1 MDFILFE
8 NFILLIT
15 GLIGIVIISLIL
27 FSIKSNKLVNL
38 FLVLIIALASFR
50 MIIRS
55 SFLLG
60 LQDNISDFIGPYKSL
75 LLYSLPLFFL
85 YFKAII
91 YDYRSFQQ
99 KDLCHLIF
107 PAGLLGFNLFFLNS
121 DYISKEHMLVLN
133 AVICSSYATFYVVK
147 SYLLL
152 RNQLWGR
159 QREIHFEHYKL
170 IRNWTIFLFTIC
182 VILTLRLIGSIF
194 YETISSNEL
203 SGKPLTI
210 LQVTLWLVIF
220 IKILISPEI
229 LYGMPKLEKQAINY
243 STEEENHE
251 LWHIGE
257 IDILNQQDKKLKE
270 KVDSKISDLIKE
282 IEFLSREKNYFRNQ
296 KITITDMANEL
307 NIPVSHLV
315 YMFKYHCQYTF
326 TEYKTIIKI
335 EDAKRLI
342 ESGFLT
348 VNTLESLAIEVG
360 FSSYNPFFTAF
371 KKLAGKSPNEYAMS
385 LTKK

>member
-1 MDFILFE
+1 
-8 NFILLIT
+8 
-15 GLIGIVIISLIL
+15 
-27 FSIKSNKLVNL
+27 
-38 FLVLIIALASFR
+38 

-55 SFLLG
+55 TYLLG

-91 YDYRSFQQ
+91 YDYLSFQR

-107 PAGLLGFNLFFLNS
+107 PAALLGFNLFFLNS
-121 DYISKEHMLVLN
+121 EYISKEHMLLLN
-133 AVICSSYATFYVVK
+133 AIICSSYAIFYVVK

-182 VILTLRLIGSIF
+182 VILTLRMIGSIL
-194 YETISSNEL
+194 YETTSSNEL

-220 IKILISPEI
+220 IKILVSPEI
-229 LYGMPKLEKQAINY
+229 LYGMPELVKKTIIHSDEQRNY
-243 STEEENHE
+243 EF
-251 LWHIGE
+251 WHIGE

-270 KVDSKISDLIKE
+270 KVDTKISDLIKE
-282 IEFLSREKNYFRNQ
+282 IEFLSRENNFFRNQ
-296 KITITDMANEL
+296 KITISDMANEL

-315 YMFKYHCQYTF
+315 YMFKYHCKLTF
-326 TEYKTIIKI
+326 TEYKTVIKI
-335 EDAKRLI
+335 EDAKQLI
-342 ESGFLT
+342 EAGFLT
-348 VNTLESLAIEVG
+348 INTLESLATEVG
-360 FSSYNPFFTAF
+360 FSSYNPFFSAF
-371 KKLAGKSPNEYAMS
+371 KKLVGKSPNEYSMS
-385 LTKK
+385 ISKK

>member
-1 MDFILFE
+1 MA
-8 NFILLIT
+8 
-15 GLIGIVIISLIL
+15 
-27 FSIKSNKLVNL
+27 SI
-38 FLVLIIALASFR
+38 R

-55 SFLLG
+55 TYLLG
-60 LQDNISDFIGPYKSL
+60 LQEQIDDFVGPYKSL

-91 YDYRSFQQ
+91 FDYRTFQR

-107 PAGLLGFNLFFLNS
+107 PASLLVFNLFFYKSN
-121 DYISKEHMLVLN
+121 YIKPEYLLFIN
-133 AVICSSYATFYVVK
+133 AALCTFYALFYVVK

-152 RNQLWGR
+152 KKELWGK
-159 QREIHFEHYKL
+159 QREIHFTHYKL

-194 YETISSNEL
+194 YETLTSNEL

-229 LYGMPKLEKQAINY
+229 LYGMPKLEKQTINS
-243 STEEENHE
+243 STDEDNHE

-270 KVDSKISDLIKE
+270 KVDSKIADLIKE

-307 NIPVSHLV
+307 NIPVSHLI

-371 KKLAGKSPNEYAMS
+371 KKLTGKSPNEYAMS

>member
-1 MDFILFE
+1 
-8 NFILLIT
+8 
-15 GLIGIVIISLIL
+15 
-27 FSIKSNKLVNL
+27 
-38 FLVLIIALASFR
+38 

-60 LQDNISDFIGPYKSL
+60 LQDNTSDFIGPYKSL

-91 YDYRSFQQ
+91 FDYRSFQR
-99 KDLCHLIF
+99 KDLYHLIF
-107 PAGLLGFNLFFLNS
+107 PAGLLVFNLLFLNS
-121 DYISKEHMLVLN
+121 EYISKEHMLLLN
-133 AVICSSYATFYVVK
+133 AIICSSYAIFYVVK

-182 VILTLRLIGSIF
+182 VILTLRLIGSIL

-203 SGKPLTI
+203 TGKPLTI
-210 LQVTLWLVIF
+210 IQVGLWLIIF

-229 LYGMPKLEKQAINY
+229 LYGMPKLENQVNKNVSFKNQP
-243 STEEENHE
+243 EF
-251 LWHIGE
+251 WHIGE
-257 IDILNQQDKKLKE
+257 MDILNQQDKKLRE
-270 KVDSKISDLIKE
+270 KVDTKISDLIE
-282 IEFLSREKNYFRNQ
+282 QIEFLAKEKNFFRNQ
-296 KITITDMANEL
+296 KITIMDMANEL

-315 YMFKYHCQYTF
+315 YMFKYHCNLSF
-326 TEYKTIIKI
+326 TEYKTQIKI
-335 EDAKRLI
+335 EDAKQLI
-342 ESGFLT
+342 EGGFLT
-348 VNTLESLAIEVG
+348 INTLESLATEVG

-371 KKLAGKSPNEYAMS
+371 KKIVGKSPNEYSMS
-385 LTKK
+385 LSKK

>member
-1 MDFILFE
+1 
-8 NFILLIT
+8 
-15 GLIGIVIISLIL
+15 
-27 FSIKSNKLVNL
+27 
-38 FLVLIIALASFR
+38 
-50 MIIRS
+50 
-55 SFLLG
+55 
-60 LQDNISDFIGPYKSL
+60 
-75 LLYSLPLFFL
+75 
-85 YFKAII
+85 
-91 YDYRSFQQ
+91 
-99 KDLCHLIF
+99 
-107 PAGLLGFNLFFLNS
+107 
-121 DYISKEHMLVLN
+121 
-133 AVICSSYATFYVVK
+133 
-147 SYLLL
+147 
-152 RNQLWGR
+152 
-159 QREIHFEHYKL
+159 
-170 IRNWTIFLFTIC
+170 
-182 VILTLRLIGSIF
+182 
-194 YETISSNEL
+194 
-203 SGKPLTI
+203 
-210 LQVTLWLVIF
+210 
-220 IKILISPEI
+220 
-229 LYGMPKLEKQAINY
+229 MPKLEKQAINY